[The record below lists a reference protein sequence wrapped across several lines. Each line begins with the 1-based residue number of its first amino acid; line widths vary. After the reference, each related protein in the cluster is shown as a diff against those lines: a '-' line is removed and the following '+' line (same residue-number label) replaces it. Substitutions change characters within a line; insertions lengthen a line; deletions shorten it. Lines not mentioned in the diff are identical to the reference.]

1 MKAVSRKRTK
11 KLLQYVERTD
21 FQIWAITL
29 VLCCFG
35 AVMVYSASSYICANS
50 KDYNYDSFY
59 LLRKQYLFMILG
71 FAGMW
76 VLQYINYN
84 ILKIFAWAAYLFS
97 LLCILLLIPFGVE
110 VKGAKRWLNLG
121 PISFQVAE
129 LVKLCLILFLA
140 YLVNKYYRRLERERV
155 KMTWMLWGAGALPA
169 GLLLVISNDLSSSVV
184 VLGMTFLISL
194 VCIRTGKLHGGVF
207 AVVVILAAL
216 YIWSISMNMP
226 TPEEAETL
234 PFRIRR
240 IVAWLDTERYAS
252 GLGYQVIQG
261 LYAIGSGGILGKGLG
276 SSSQKYG
283 FLPEAQNDMI
293 FSVICEELGLVG
305 GVTVILLMIYLLYAI
320 YKVTWNAENIYGS
333 VLCMGVFFH
342 ISLQTVINIAVN
354 IDAFPNTGLTLP
366 FFSYG
371 GTSICFLLIEI
382 GIVLS
387 VCRYHMIKS
396 AGRLYRKLKKN

>member
-1 MKAVSRKRTK
+1 MGKKRTQ
-11 KLLQYVERTD
+11 KLLEYVERID

-35 AVMVYSASSYICANS
+35 VVMVYSASSYICANS
-50 KDYNYDSFY
+50 KEYNYNSFY
-59 LLRKQYLFMILG
+59 LFRKQYLFMILG
-71 FAGMW
+71 FACMW

-84 ILKIFAWAAYLFS
+84 ILKIFAWAAYGCS
-97 LLCILLLIPFGVE
+97 IISILLLIPFGVE
-110 VKGAKRWLNLG
+110 SKGAKRWLKLG

-140 YLVNKYYRRLERERV
+140 YLVNKYYRRLKKERIQ
-155 KMTWMLWGAGALPA
+155 MTLKLWVAGGIPA
-169 GLLLVISNDLSSSVV
+169 GLLLFISNDLSSSVV
-184 VLGMTFLISL
+184 ILGMTFLISL
-194 VCIRTGKLHGGVF
+194 VCMQTGKIHAAVF
-207 AVVVILAAL
+207 AVVLILAGL
-216 YIWSISMNMP
+216 YIWSIAMNMP
-226 TPEEAETL
+226 TPEEAENM
-234 PFRIRR
+234 PFRIKR

-252 GLGYQVIQG
+252 GLAYQVIQG

-276 SSSQKYG
+276 ASSQKYG

-293 FSVICEELGLVG
+293 FSVICEELGLAG
-305 GVTVILLMIYLLYAI
+305 GVTVILLLIYLLYMI
-320 YKVTWNAENIYGS
+320 FKVTWDAENIYGS

-387 VCRYHMIKS
+387 VSRYHMIKT